1 MLLLVHVSREPIP
14 ASLQK
19 DLDFLLTKGM
29 PMLQEL
35 LGLATAPRVQVG
47 RC

>member
-1 MLLLVHVSREPIP
+1 MRLRAHGAREPIP

-47 RC
+47 GC